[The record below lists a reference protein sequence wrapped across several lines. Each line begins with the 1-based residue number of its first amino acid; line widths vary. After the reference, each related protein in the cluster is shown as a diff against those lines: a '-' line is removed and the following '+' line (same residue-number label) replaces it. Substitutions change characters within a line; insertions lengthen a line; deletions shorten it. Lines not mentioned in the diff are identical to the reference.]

1 MHKSDRSHVVLWAK
15 ELPSAIVFLR
25 PLGLRLG
32 YLIILDDIER
42 SFYDEIQKQCVD
54 KVDYDV
60 MDWEATISLQLEY
73 AQ

>member
-1 MHKSDRSHVVLWAK
+1 MVKDMK
-15 ELPSAIVFLR
+15 
-25 PLGLRLG
+25 G